1 MMNNFLLPG
10 LQDLCVSRTS
20 FSWGIPV
27 DFDPK
32 HVVYVWLDAL
42 TNYITKIGYDADGN
56 SSDLFKKNWPA
67 DLHLIGKD
75 IIRFHTI
82 YWPIFLMA
90 LDLPLPKQVFGHPW
104 LLQGDGKMSK
114 SKGNVVDPLDIVE
127 EYGADT
133 LRTYVLFMG
142 DYGAATPWSEN
153 SVKGCKKFLDRVA
166 GLTDI
171 LSEESVS
178 DELEMKLHRTIK
190 KVSSDIENLKF
201 STAIASLMT
210 LINEITAEGH
220 LSKDDLTIFIKLL
233 SPFAPHICEEIWEF
247 IGGEGLL
254 AVSEWPKYDE
264 GKTIAK
270 TVEIGVQV
278 NGKVRGT
285 IVIPNGCEKEKAFEI
300 AKADERIASFLE
312 GKNLIKEIYV
322 PNKIV
327 NFVAK

>member
-114 SKGNVVDPLDIVE
+114 SKGNVL
-127 EYGADT
+127 
-133 LRTYVLFMG
+133 
-142 DYGAATPWSEN
+142 
-153 SVKGCKKFLDRVA
+153 
-166 GLTDI
+166 
-171 LSEESVS
+171 SVS
-178 DELEMKLHRTIK
+178 YTHLRAHETDSYLVCRLLLEK
-190 KVSSDIENLKF
+190 KKIEQK
-201 STAIASLMT
+201 
-210 LINEITAEGH
+210 
-220 LSKDDLTIFIKLL
+220 KK
-233 SPFAPHICEEIWEF
+233 
-247 IGGEGLL
+247 
-254 AVSEWPKYDE
+254 
-264 GKTIAK
+264 
-270 TVEIGVQV
+270 
-278 NGKVRGT
+278 
-285 IVIPNGCEKEKAFEI
+285 
-300 AKADERIASFLE
+300 
-312 GKNLIKEIYV
+312 
-322 PNKIV
+322 
-327 NFVAK
+327 